1 MTREKLIQRWMD
13 LSATFFWAEEA
24 LAKEWHPK
32 LEGAHKLS
40 KDEQH
45 KLAMAYC
52 RAVAE
57 EIVGKLT
64 DEQIVKLYGSLDEEE
79 EEEGG
84 EE

>member
-13 LSATFFWAEEA
+13 LSATFFFAEDA
-24 LAKEWHPK
+24 LAKEWNPK

-79 EEEGG
+79 EKGG